1 MGILLGV
8 LLVAFST
15 IIIVANN
22 NGDMAIQNAR
32 HALTLAESKQ
42 LYDAAQTGI
51 SEAIAERFQ
60 PRSNRYSLISST
72 TPLHGMSGRLYSD
85 TSNPTSANVLASY
98 RYMVLGGVSERT
110 AAGAVD
116 TSRMT
121 AVDTLQPAFIISKA
135 DGCFDNF
142 KSVPGA
148 LSVSGSGVPSCS
160 SGTLRSLTLFAKLD
174 LSRSTSS
181 KDVMTQ
187 LRVVNDDTAIPLDTT
202 VFIPASGD
210 GTSVNFETAWQGGS
224 GSNTGATLTH
234 VVVDNNGTVTTYP
247 VSTGSLDIT
256 GSGDIDPTNTKIWF
270 VFNDGL
276 DFRSLYT
283 GTTSFNE
290 CFTNSALDCGI
301 VVSEDDSAG
310 SPINAKVLPTFPAGN
325 RVLIDA
331 DYPSYTNGDSSA
343 RNSWFDISIP
353 ASTIRDWYGNYA
365 PAFTLTAKS
374 PDPVAACTTTTTHNV
389 STSGTSPAPFDTWN
403 PGDNQN
409 WTVNLN
415 SGATGHS
422 FEQPGSCDSTWNAS
436 SGSEVFIIEPG
447 TGVDNLNLT
456 GAIDI
461 AFGNAANSS
470 VTISDFNTTSLIR
483 LFNLNGS
490 SDTVEFQ
497 GGCASDYTH
506 TTGSWTA
513 ADTDVYHIPW
523 SDQHLP
529 TETFTDQYT
538 QACSGTDPVLWHDG
552 TVETVN
558 FTGSCVCSPPPPPPP
573 TCGATQYA
581 TASVGSGA
589 YNYNDATPYDVT
601 VNNLVNGYNILF
613 GNSCDNTVFIEYP
626 DSSGTENGGDV
637 VVEGGSATDTLDLP
651 GFVDQYT
658 VAASPSLPSPYV
670 CLDTI
675 CGTEICY
682 DDNVETVTYGTDVL
696 ACAPPPCTH
705 TPIYPSTNPYTT
717 TYEYEEVHVAG
728 GVVNVD
734 HHHTW
739 VYGSNAIET
748 INLDGSSISNTSC
761 PNYTFFFHTY
771 GGDDLVNIT
780 DSQDALGITVFS
792 GDGNDTINVDDSQV
806 SSVYDRIKLDL
817 GADNDTVNIYNDA
830 WETQVY
836 GGDGDDTVNVYY
848 DDNHATWSSQFCK
861 FQGGA
866 GTDIIN
872 FPYTATA
879 VSYSHV
885 SGGCYGGSHLQVLV
899 TTASGTHPFRIDHE
913 VESIIMNNYTVD
925 VTSIPT
931 SGSGTL
937 YP

>member
-1 MGILLGV
+1 MCC
-8 LLVAFST
+8 
-15 IIIVANN
+15 
-22 NGDMAIQNAR
+22 
-32 HALTLAESKQ
+32 
-42 LYDAAQTGI
+42 
-51 SEAIAERFQ
+51 
-60 PRSNRYSLISST
+60 
-72 TPLHGMSGRLYSD
+72 
-85 TSNPTSANVLASY
+85 
-98 RYMVLGGVSERT
+98 GG
-110 AAGAVD
+110 
-116 TSRMT
+116 
-121 AVDTLQPAFIISKA
+121 
-135 DGCFDNF
+135 
-142 KSVPGA
+142 
-148 LSVSGSGVPSCS
+148 
-160 SGTLRSLTLFAKLD
+160 
-174 LSRSTSS
+174 
-181 KDVMTQ
+181 
-187 LRVVNDDTAIPLDTT
+187 
-202 VFIPASGD
+202 
-210 GTSVNFETAWQGGS
+210 
-224 GSNTGATLTH
+224 GATLTH

-301 VVSEDDSAG
+301 VVSEDDSSG

-436 SGSEVFIIEPG
+436 SGSEVFIIEP
-447 TGVDNLNLT
+447 
-456 GAIDI
+456 
-461 AFGNAANSS
+461 
-470 VTISDFNTTSLIR
+470 
-483 LFNLNGS
+483 
-490 SDTVEFQ
+490 
-497 GGCASDYTH
+497 
-506 TTGSWTA
+506 
-513 ADTDVYHIPW
+513 
-523 SDQHLP
+523 
-529 TETFTDQYT
+529 
-538 QACSGTDPVLWHDG
+538 
-552 TVETVN
+552 
-558 FTGSCVCSPPPPPPP
+558 
-573 TCGATQYA
+573 
-581 TASVGSGA
+581 
-589 YNYNDATPYDVT
+589 
-601 VNNLVNGYNILF
+601 
-613 GNSCDNTVFIEYP
+613 
-626 DSSGTENGGDV
+626 GTENGGDV